1 MRARLLTIAATTGMD
16 AGYAALDIVLPPG
29 HLIDYLGTPL
39 YAQWLWFGLMNF
51 SNHGSTAGQRF
62 RLQ

>member
-1 MRARLLTIAATTGMD
+1 MD
-16 AGYAALDIVLPPG
+16 AGYAAFDIALPPG
-29 HLIDYLGTPL
+29 RVIDYTGTPL
-39 YAQWLWFGLMNF
+39 YAQWLWFDPANL